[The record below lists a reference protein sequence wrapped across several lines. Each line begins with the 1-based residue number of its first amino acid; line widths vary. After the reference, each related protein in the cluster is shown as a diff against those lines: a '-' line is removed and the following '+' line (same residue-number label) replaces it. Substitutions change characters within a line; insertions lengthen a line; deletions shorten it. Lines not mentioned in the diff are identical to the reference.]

1 MKFFSGKNIGIV
13 AIVICAASAC
23 LGYYISKNAHSKNYG
38 KSKEIVKDV
47 NGNIPSDSMTIQQD
61 KITTEKKSVNI
72 NFIYNDQKLLSKK
85 ADLYS
90 ITKRNDKPIKI
101 QADGDI
107 LKSMVEDLSL
117 PSVSEENQR
126 KAEVTKFNGL
136 QKLID
141 GEPIVGVDK
150 EKTLQELENV
160 TKTNSNSDT
169 FEVPVYTKT
178 YNDGGSEKL
187 MNDMGF
193 KTLIASFKTT
203 HPGHIDD
210 ANRNVN
216 LSIASNKIN
225 GVILKPGEKF
235 SFNKVVGNRTKA
247 NGFKDAGVISSG
259 KVIPGIGGGIC
270 QVSTTL
276 YRAVMMA
283 GMEKIERHNHSI
295 YDGIEYAERGL
306 DAAVAWGYKDFI
318 FKNSLKMPIL
328 IKSQSGEG
336 WVSVQIYAEKQPFD
350 KVELVTRNEVKHPYE
365 TQVTRNPKLAPG
377 TKNVIQPGV
386 NGYSI
391 EAYRIIT
398 VNGKTKEERLSK
410 DRYLTY
416 NRKEEVNL

>member
-1 MKFFSGKNIGIV
+1 MKLKWGRILGTAVAVCAVTAGI
-13 AIVICAASAC
+13 A
-23 LGYYISKNAHSKNYG
+23 YYAGRHGS
-38 KSKEIVKDV
+38 
-47 NGNIPSDSMTIQQD
+47 NIPSKEQKEITTATPSKDLADISSLKQE
-61 KITTEKKSVNI
+61 KITTEKKSVNV
-72 NFIYNDQKLLSKK
+72 NFIYNDQKVMSAK

-101 QADGDI
+101 QADGDL

-117 PSVSEENQR
+117 PSVSEENQK

-141 GEPIVGVDK
+141 GEPIIGVDK
-150 EKTLQELENV
+150 EKTLNELE
-160 TKTNSNSDT
+160 KIARTNPENDT
-169 FEVPVYTKT
+169 FDVSVYTKT
-178 YNDGGSEKL
+178 YDDGGSGKL

-193 KTLIASFKTT
+193 KTLIASFTTT

-216 LSIASNKIN
+216 LSIASKKIN
-225 GVILKPGEKF
+225 GVILKPGERF
-235 SFNKVVGNRTKA
+235 SFNRVVGNRTKA
-247 NGFKDAGVISSG
+247 NGFKDAGVISQG

-283 GMEKIERHNHSI
+283 GLQKIERHNHSI

-306 DAAVAWGYKDFI
+306 DAAVAWGYKDFV
-318 FKNSLKMPIL
+318 FKNSLKMPVL
-328 IKSQSGEG
+328 IKSQAGDG

-350 KVELVTRNEVKHPYE
+350 KVELVTRNEVKLPYE
-365 TQVTRNPKLAPG
+365 TQITRNPNLTPG
-377 TKNVIQPGV
+377 TVKILHPGV
-386 NGYSI
+386 DGYSV

-398 VNGKTKEERLSK
+398 QNGETREERLSK
-410 DRYLTY
+410 DRYLTF
-416 NRKEEVNL
+416 NRREEVNR